1 MKDMRRM
8 IIIVFMAVL
17 TEIICG
23 AQRRRASG
31 GSLDGTHELE
41 FIMRLSGCASP
52 EEMEPDEI
60 ERLSALLSRPLRIN
74 MASERALAASGLLSR
89 YQIASLADYRSRHGD
104 VMSYSE
110 LAAVDGF
117 GETFTAALAP
127 FVSLESMVQSGSM
140 GKSGGAVHSDAA
152 IKAGARWPLCELG
165 DADAGMEW
173 SSAVKARVT
182 YGEHLGFLA
191 GVSYGY
197 SAPVPLPTA
206 FTGSLSVDFRRIRSR
221 IVIGDFNARYGQG
234 LALWNGMTMGA
245 LESPSSF
252 MKKPTGIS
260 QSWSYTGSM
269 AHTGVA
275 AEFVARSF
283 SVSVSAGIPG
293 LKKLTYAQ
301 GELALLPAINAAWFC
316 RSGQV
321 SVTHYAEMS
330 GVFSGRL
337 DGIPDMKTSLDA
349 AFCIRG
355 TDVFSEVS
363 FDWLSCVPAVLAGTV
378 FPVCEGFRM
387 AAITRYYPSGYH
399 PAQSGAASSST
410 KCSNEYAASLSGEF
424 SAGRWVKLRGKQ
436 GYGASIRRHVGIFSA
451 DAGFFPDGKSK
462 GSVKDWQ
469 VQAKMKSEH
478 MLADFLKLSVRLAF
492 RYRTWGEPFRTDC
505 RSDLSFI
512 SGRFSSAVRFNALVC
527 SGTGLLGYAEGGYRD
542 SAVSVFLRQGFFRI
556 DNWNDRIYVY
566 ERDAPGSFIVPA
578 FYGRG
583 MWTSAVAS
591 WKFARWGRFYLRA
604 AFTSYP
610 FMKGEKKKPGRAE
623 LKVQFVFR
631 I

>member
-1 MKDMRRM
+1 
-8 IIIVFMAVL
+8 
-17 TEIICG
+17 
-23 AQRRRASG
+23 
-31 GSLDGTHELE
+31 
-41 FIMRLSGCASP
+41 
-52 EEMEPDEI
+52 
-60 ERLSALLSRPLRIN
+60 
-74 MASERALAASGLLSR
+74 
-89 YQIASLADYRSRHGD
+89 
-104 VMSYSE
+104 
-110 LAAVDGF
+110 
-117 GETFTAALAP
+117 
-127 FVSLESMVQSGSM
+127 
-140 GKSGGAVHSDAA
+140 
-152 IKAGARWPLCELG
+152 
-165 DADAGMEW
+165 
-173 SSAVKARVT
+173 
-182 YGEHLGFLA
+182 
-191 GVSYGY
+191 
-197 SAPVPLPTA
+197 
-206 FTGSLSVDFRRIRSR
+206 
-221 IVIGDFNARYGQG
+221 
-234 LALWNGMTMGA
+234 
-245 LESPSSF
+245 
-252 MKKPTGIS
+252 
-260 QSWSYTGSM
+260 M

-566 ERDAPGSFIVPA
+566 ERDAPGSFTVPA

-591 WKFARWGRFYLRA
+591 WRFARWGRFYLRA